1 MNKKLSEKQK
11 RFCFEYALNPNAIQA
26 AIKAG
31 YSKQHAESKSYLF
44 LKNPKIQEYIK
55 ELISDEERYF
65 LYSRAMSFRNLEE
78 VQKLA
83 LNRKT
88 IKIGKDG
95 EILEFPNPD
104 LASFLKAEELKGK
117 LNGLYVDRSLN
128 LTSLS
133 VNSMGNIFVD
143 DNKLE
148 LKIGREIEEK
158 ND

>member
-1 MNKKLSEKQK
+1 MDKKLSEKQK
-11 RFCFEYALNPNAIQA
+11 RFCFEYALNPNAKQA

-31 YSKQHAESKSYLF
+31 YPMRYAQAKSYLF

-55 ELISDEERYF
+55 ELISDEERFF

-88 IKIGKDG
+88 IKIGNDG
-95 EILEFPNPD
+95 EILEFSNPD
-104 LASFLKAEELKGK
+104 LASFLKAEELKGR

-133 VNSMGNIFVD
+133 VNSMGSIKIDN
-143 DNKLE
+143 NKLQ
-148 LKIGREIEEK
+148 LKTGEEAGEK